1 MQTIENVQENDKE
14 YDGNWKR
21 RKIVNPEDENNIE
34 MKEVQENNTEN
45 ANPQKKAD
53 GDEKYDP
60 LEADA
65 ESEEEEVHEAE
76 NNEQSSENV
85 INTQEKKTPVDKM
98 WADIDNDNE
107 AEIGNLIDD
116 GDEKEHVD
124 HEKSVQKLD
133 RENPQ
138 IKSTRGRGFTR
149 GRGTPR
155 ARRARR

>member
-1 MQTIENVQENDKE
+1 
-14 YDGNWKR
+14 
-21 RKIVNPEDENNIE
+21 

-98 WADIDNDNE
+98 
-107 AEIGNLIDD
+107 
-116 GDEKEHVD
+116 
-124 HEKSVQKLD
+124 
-133 RENPQ
+133 
-138 IKSTRGRGFTR
+138 
-149 GRGTPR
+149 
-155 ARRARR
+155 